1 MGRKGIKILF
11 SLVLFLIALIF
22 KFNNVLLNNVLF
34 IISYLLVGFEVL
46 REALRNILKKE
57 LFDESFLMS
66 FATLGALV
74 IGEFAE
80 AVAVMLFYQ
89 IGEYFQNLAVNK
101 SRKSIVE
108 LMDIRADYANLI
120 KGQNIKKVDPEDV
133 RVGDVIA
140 IKPGEKVPLDGVVIE
155 GKSLLDTKALTGEAI
170 PKNVGIHDEI
180 LSGSLNLSGL
190 LKLKVSKEFGESTV
204 SKILDLVENASNK
217 KSQTE
222 NFMSKFARFYT
233 PIVVLI
239 ALFISL
245 LLPLITKQSFSIWF
259 YRALSFLVVSCPCAL
274 VVSIPLSFFGGIGG
288 ASRMGILIKGSNYL
302 EVLAKVD
309 TVVLDK
315 TATLTRGIFKV
326 QKIEPVGVSREELL
340 KYAACCEKF
349 SLHPI
354 ALALRKAY
362 GSDIEEAKVENV
374 KEMAG
379 LGVLAT
385 VDKHKV
391 VIGNYKLLEKKKISY
406 TKSFDVGTVLYVAID
421 GKFRG
426 TILISDEI
434 KACSKQ
440 LVMDL
445 KENNIKKIVMLT
457 GDRQDISEDVAK
469 QLQIDEV
476 YAELLPQDKVM
487 KMQELLNSKKENSK
501 ILFAGDGIN
510 DAPVIALADIG
521 VAMGGLGAD
530 SAIEAADVVIMTDE
544 VQKIVNA
551 IKLARKTMRIVHE
564 NIFLAIFVKVVVL
577 ILAFFGVST
586 MWEAVFADVGVSLI
600 AIINALRVLIVS
612 KKLQIKG
619 GM

>member
-577 ILAFFGVST
+577 IF
-586 MWEAVFADVGVSLI
+586 WCINHVGGCICRCRSI
-600 AIINALRVLIVS
+600 FDSNY
-612 KKLQIKG
+612 
-619 GM
+619 

>member
-315 TATLTRGIFKV
+315 TATLTKGIFKV